1 MRATLWAVAAIQL
14 VLGALMFFAP
24 EFFFENIGE
33 YGARNDHYIGDVGS
47 FYLASAFGLA
57 MAAMRPSWRVP
68 ILAVGAVWFGL
79 HALNHLLDIGQA
91 SSDARGLFDT
101 LSLALFAA
109 GSAYLAIV
117 SRRLGQGT

>member
-1 MRATLWAVAAIQL
+1 MRATLWAAAAIQL
-14 VLGALMFFAP
+14 LLGVLMFFAP

-57 MAAMRPSWRVP
+57 TAATRPSWRVP

-91 SSDARGLFDT
+91 SSDGRGIFDT
-101 LSLALFAA
+101 VGLALLAA
-109 GSAYLAIV
+109 GSAYLASA
-117 SRRLGQGT
+117 SRRLAGGA